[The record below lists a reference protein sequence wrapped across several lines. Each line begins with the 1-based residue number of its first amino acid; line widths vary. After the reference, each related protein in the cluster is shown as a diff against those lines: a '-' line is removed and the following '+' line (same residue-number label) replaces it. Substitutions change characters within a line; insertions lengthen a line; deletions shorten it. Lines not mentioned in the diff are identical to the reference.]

1 MPWRCCQWHQ
11 QGCTGSLSQEIAE
24 LKPCVK
30 EILTKGDPGFSSISN
45 PDLPVKPQAFAGIVQ
60 HGEVII

>member
-30 EILTKGDPGFSSISN
+30 KILTKGDPGPILSVNSDVLSLEILL
-45 PDLPVKPQAFAGIVQ
+45 DRVTA
-60 HGEVII
+60 